1 MSPTSAPDSVSPS
14 AAPSPLANVRAVLF
28 DQFGTLTNWEAS
40 ISRLLSEE
48 AQGEVAGGGGGE
60 AEVDWLA
67 FTRRWRE
74 GYMTRT
80 REIAMGKPGP
90 GNIDELHLE
99 ARRIPLFA
107 PIPYADRFC
116 STRQILN
123 TLLDEGDYAALAKA
137 WSAERRKEL
146 CQLWHRL
153 DAWADTKPGLD
164 ALRSLDPPVFLATLS
179 NGTLRLLI
187 DVARHNAL
195 PLDAHFSGDVLKSY
209 KPHPA
214 MYLGACGLLGF
225 DEAARSRGEVAL
237 CASHIDDLRAASTHG
252 IRTIYIRRATEDVGI
267 PHGGDAVKPKSEGGE
282 VDAVIWDIGE
292 IARLVRP

>member
-60 AEVDWLA
+60 GERLVLLVAG
-67 FTRRWRE
+67 RN
-74 GYMTRT
+74 

-99 ARRIPLFA
+99 ARRIPLST
-107 PIPYADRFC
+107 PIPYADHFC

-123 TLLDEGDYAALAKA
+123 TLLDEGDYAALAKT

-153 DAWADTKPGLD
+153 NAWADTKPGLD

-187 DVARHNAL
+187 DVARHNSL
-195 PLDAHFSGDVLKSY
+195 PLDAHFSGDLLKSY

-225 DEAARSRGEVAL
+225 DEAARERGEVAL